1 MNKVTQ
7 AELDWFVEGELDR
20 RERDELFARLDS
32 DPDGWKRCALALLER
47 DALATVLG
55 STLNPKESSEKS
67 ASSAIELGVESA
79 LGPSTAVAAVKAG
92 SDRKPDDRRFA
103 LWHLATAAAMAALM
117 VVAFQYWLS
126 SDQQP
131 VVRNGVPLEQ
141 ADDLASA
148 EQPVAFESEV
158 DRNDLVKAVNVAI
171 NHAGVQDCNILAI
184 VSITVK
190 DEAYVLPLIESE
202 MLSKQLV
209 DLAPL
214 VVPSELTRKL
224 ARIGF
229 KAQPK
234 RQFISLNHEDGT
246 NEVVPMNM
254 LDCNFVG
261 RPVF

>member
-20 RERDELFARLDS
+20 QERDELFARLDS

-55 STLNPKESSEKS
+55 STLKRQESSENVAGS
-67 ASSAIELGVESA
+67 PIEHSVESVLSPSSSAMA
-79 LGPSTAVAAVKAG
+79 LEEEKAG
-92 SDRKPDDRRFA
+92 PKREDRRFG
-103 LWHLATAAAMAALM
+103 LWHLAAAAAMAALM
-117 VVAFQYWLS
+117 VVVFQYWLS
-126 SDQQP
+126 GDQQP
-131 VVRNGVPLEQ
+131 TARNVDQ
-141 ADDLASA
+141 A
-148 EQPVAFESEV
+148 VAKQTVGSDSIVE
-158 DRNDLVKAVNVAI
+158 RNDLFTAVNVAI
-171 NHAGVQDCNILAI
+171 NRAGVQDSNILAL

-190 DEAYVLPLIESE
+190 DEEYVLPLIESE

-214 VVPSELTRKL
+214 VVPSGLTQKL
-224 ARIGF
+224 AQSGF
-229 KAQPK
+229 KVQPK

-261 RPVF
+261 RSVF

>member
-7 AELDWFVEGELDR
+7 VELDWFVEGELDR

-55 STLNPKESSEKS
+55 STRNPKENS
-67 ASSAIELGVESA
+67 ANLANSAIEQGVGSA
-79 LGPSTAVAAVKAG
+79 LSRSAAVQAG
-92 SDRKPDDRRFA
+92 SVRKRDDRRFA

-117 VVAFQYWLS
+117 VVVLQFWLS
-126 SDQQP
+126 GDQQP
-131 VVRNGVPLEQ
+131 IAQNVDQ
-141 ADDLASA
+141 AAAKQPASDSIA
-148 EQPVAFESEV
+148 
-158 DRNDLVKAVNVAI
+158 DRNNLFTAVNVAI
-171 NHAGVQDCNILAI
+171 NRAGVQDSIILAL

-190 DEAYVLPLIESE
+190 DEEYVLPLIESE
-202 MLSKQLV
+202 MLSEQLV
-209 DLAPL
+209 DLTPL
-214 VVPSELTRKL
+214 VVPNELTRKL
-224 ARIGF
+224 ARNGF
-229 KAQPK
+229 EAQPK

-261 RPVF
+261 RSVF